1 MDIPFFSRECKKG
14 SKPQKGM
21 NKAFIARDILAKI
34 VKTYLRKEKYRF
46 WTIFFLFNK
55 PFCSNELHP
64 TRRIYIRL
72 RVQFVRSETFFPIP
86 FLIGNVEDWL

>member
-1 MDIPFFSRECKKG
+1 
-14 SKPQKGM
+14 M

-34 VKTYLRKEKYRF
+34 VKTYLRKEKYRLDD
-46 WTIFFLFNK
+46 IFLFNK

-64 TRRIYIRL
+64 TRRISIRL